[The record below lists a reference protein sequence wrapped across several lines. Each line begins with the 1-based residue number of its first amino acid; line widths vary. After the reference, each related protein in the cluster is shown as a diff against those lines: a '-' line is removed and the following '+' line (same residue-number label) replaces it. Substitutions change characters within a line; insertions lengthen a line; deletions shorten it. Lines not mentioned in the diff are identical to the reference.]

1 MTKLGAEGVEEV
13 IIEDED
19 VEEELQHSIRLR
31 WNATNVITLDIS
43 SMNVQNGI
51 KRQITQKKMKNM
63 ICC

>member
-13 IIEDED
+13 ITEDED
-19 VEEELQHSIRLR
+19 VEEEVQHSIRLR

-51 KRQITQKKMKNM
+51 KRQITQKKIKNM

>member
-1 MTKLGAEGVEEV
+1 MTKLGAEGVVEV
-13 IIEDED
+13 ITEDED

>member
-13 IIEDED
+13 ITEDED

-31 WNATNVITLDIS
+31 WNATNVITIDIS

-51 KRQITQKKMKNM
+51 KRQITQKKIKNM

>member
-1 MTKLGAEGVEEV
+1 MTKLGAEVVEEV
-13 IIEDED
+13 ITEDED

-51 KRQITQKKMKNM
+51 KRQITQKKIKNM

>member
-13 IIEDED
+13 ITEDED

-43 SMNVQNGI
+43 SMNVQNRI

>member
-13 IIEDED
+13 ITEDED

-51 KRQITQKKMKNM
+51 KRQITQKKIKNM

>member
-13 IIEDED
+13 ITEDED
-19 VEEELQHSIRLR
+19 VEEEVQHSIRLR

>member
-1 MTKLGAEGVEEV
+1 MTKLGAEVVEEV
-13 IIEDED
+13 ITEDED

>member
-1 MTKLGAEGVEEV
+1 MTKLGAEGVEKV
-13 IIEDED
+13 ITEDED
-19 VEEELQHSIRLR
+19 VEEEVQHSIRLR

-51 KRQITQKKMKNM
+51 KRQITQKKIKNM

>member
-13 IIEDED
+13 ITEDED

>member
-13 IIEDED
+13 ITEDED
-19 VEEELQHSIRLR
+19 VEEEVQHSIRLR

-43 SMNVQNGI
+43 SMNVQNRI